1 MMTVGCVVINLQE
14 KLLLLFTSEFSARI
28 CLCLPFSKE
37 FIKGKL
43 ISVGFMVL
51 VMKVCG
57 VMVTCRSLQHQL
69 SSVE

>member
-43 ISVGFMVL
+43 ISVGFMVAI
-51 VMKVCG
+51 G
-57 VMVTCRSLQHQL
+57 S
-69 SSVE
+69 